1 MIVYAVS
8 VRGLQGDP
16 RVHRRLHLPL
26 DEKQR
31 EQPAAQ
37 PGALPQADRGLGLI
51 NILSNSFILF
61 LDLLGLL
68 ERLFR
73 LDHR

>member
-1 MIVYAVS
+1 MP

-26 DEKQR
+26 DEEQG

-37 PGALPQADRGLGLI
+37 PGALPQADRRLGLEPKALPTLCI
-51 NILSNSFILF
+51 
-61 LDLLGLL
+61 
-68 ERLFR
+68 
-73 LDHR
+73 